1 MKLLALLLGIAAFL
15 LAIGNLGSI
24 ILFALSAWLLWLV
37 WKQFVKAPS
46 TGGKTSWGIVGAI
59 IILVMLGNLQAVIG
73 LAAVYVLYVLIRS
86 WKENEQGGM
95 HHA

>member
-1 MKLLALLLGIAAFL
+1 MKLLAVLLGIAAFL

-37 WKQFVKAPS
+37 WKQFVNTTS
-46 TGGKTSWGIVGAI
+46 TGGRIGWGIAGAI

-73 LAAVYVLYVLIRS
+73 LAALYVLYVLIRS
-86 WKENEQGGM
+86 WKEKEDGGM